1 MKLIRTSL
9 IATAMLTVLAT
20 SGHTEGNPIPK
31 SGDDFSEYGMV
42 EGWTIYADADT
53 KTCLAERIDDAGN
66 VMQMGVTKDH
76 DYAYVGIFTQ
86 ADIDVEKEGAIA
98 IAVDGAIFV
107 GTSDGIKSGKLK
119 DGYRGGYV
127 LTNNPEMVTAIA
139 EGRELVAF
147 PDRPVAFVIDLTGT
161 KRAIEEARKCNA
173 EISG

>member
-1 MKLIRTSL
+1 MTRTHTTL

-20 SGHTEGNPIPK
+20 SGLAEDSPIPK
-31 SGDDFSEYGMV
+31 SGDTFTEYGMV
-42 EGWTIYADADT
+42 EDWTIYADSGT
-53 KTCLAERIDDAGN
+53 KTCLVERVDDAGN
-66 VMQMGVTKDH
+66 VMQMGVTKDR

-86 ADIDVEKEGAIA
+86 ADIDVQKEGAIA

-119 DGYRGGYV
+119 DGYSGGYV

-139 EGRELVAF
+139 EGYELVAF
-147 PDRPVAFVIDLTGT
+147 PERPVAFVIDLTGT

-173 EISG
+173 EIAG